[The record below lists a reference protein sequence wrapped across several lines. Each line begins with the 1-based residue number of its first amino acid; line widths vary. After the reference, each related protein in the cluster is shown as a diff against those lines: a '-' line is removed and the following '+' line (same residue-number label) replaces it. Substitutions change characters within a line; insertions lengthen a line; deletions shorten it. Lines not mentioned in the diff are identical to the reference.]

1 MTEKAPPPCI
11 GVELDHS
18 APPGRVEWN
27 ELVDVSILPIL
38 SLLLQKVETKQ
49 PAHAVAY
56 QSHPSS
62 ARSKQGT

>member
-1 MTEKAPPPCI
+1 MTKKAPPPCI

-56 QSHPSS
+56 
-62 ARSKQGT
+62 